1 METSFDASGPT
12 KSDDRNVVPGD
23 EAVKEESGVLANA
36 THDKVKLSVVQFERE
51 DLGLKWFLRIMSI
64 MLLVC
69 LLFLWIYYR

>member
-12 KSDDRNVVPGD
+12 KCDDRKFVPGD
-23 EAVKEESGVLANA
+23 EAVKEESGVLADA